1 MLLPNEQF
9 HGLGTRRE
17 PRKNER
23 ASFRRFWVKEA
34 CHSETISD
42 EKKNYLYRSTRPGAH
57 TYLLAVAEYIQKRNP
72 PASTSSTTVFF
83 YVPDS

>member
-1 MLLPNEQF
+1 MNGRVF
-9 HGLGTRRE
+9 DDFGLRRLVIQ
-17 PRKNER
+17 KL
-23 ASFRRFWVKEA
+23 FQTK
-34 CHSETISD
+34 
-42 EKKNYLYRSTRPGAH
+42 KKNYLYRSTRPGAH